1 MKVLRQLLAVLGFIF
16 LLSTIAISQ
25 EITWTNISSQH
36 TLPAGVQLFQG
47 ERQSPILKAW
57 YLEVDMN
64 IAELAVRPYLGTPV
78 GISEFTHSTGAFAA
92 VNGGYFS
99 GATSVSTV
107 VYPEEVLAQNI
118 AAVVRDN
125 LTYPLTRSFFGVD
138 YEKQMSVDWIYHFNS
153 SVSGI
158 YTFPAPNPNAIGSP
172 ATLPDSTSGQRYND
186 LLVGIGGGPTLIDNG
201 AINIT
206 YTEEV
211 FWGSGVGLS
220 NRDPRTAVGFTAN
233 DHLILFVA
241 DGRDNTW
248 SEGVSLTELADILFN
263 LGCVEAMNLDGGG
276 SSQMAVRTSLINR
289 PEGGFF
295 QRPIPSILAVVHPD
309 SIPLPPRPT
318 YQEVIDTEDGGASLI
333 GPGWFPSANA
343 GYWGGTPAQL
353 NPRGTGD
360 SYAHFRPDLPQMSEY
375 EVYAWWVAAPNRCLD
390 TPFIIHH
397 MSGIDTVRMDQ
408 TSQGSS
414 WNLLGSYTFSGDSS
428 DAVQISNLASNGDFI
443 VADAIRFVSF
453 DTTITVGISS
463 GNNSALPL
471 KASLSQ
477 NYPNPFNPSTTIAF
491 ELKET
496 AHVQLMVYNILGER
510 ITTLLDATRQSGSHQ
525 IRWNGKDDNGL
536 PVSSG
541 IYFYRF
547 IFDDHFQQKKMI
559 LIR

>member
-1 MKVLRQLLAVLGFIF
+1 MKVLTQILAIFGFFF
-16 LLSTIAISQ
+16 LLSTIAFSQ

-36 TLPAGVQLFQG
+36 SLPAGVQLFQG

-64 IAELAVRPYLGTPV
+64 VADLAVRPYLGTPL
-78 GISEFTHSTGAFAA
+78 GISEFTHSAGAFAA

-99 GATSVSTV
+99 GTTSVSSV

-158 YTFPAPNPNAIGSP
+158 YTFPVPNPNAIGSP
-172 ATLPDSTSGQRYND
+172 AALPDSTNGQQYND
-186 LLVGIGGGPTLIDNG
+186 LAVGIGGGPALIDNG
-201 AINIT
+201 AINIS

-233 DHLILFVA
+233 NHLILFVA

-276 SSQMAVRTSLINR
+276 SSQMAVGSSLINR

-295 QRPIPSILAVVHPD
+295 QRPIPSILAVVHSD
-309 SIPLPPRPT
+309 SIPVPPRPT
-318 YQEVIDTEDGGASLI
+318 YQEIIDTEDGGASLI

-360 SYAHFRPDLPQMSEY
+360 SYAHFRPNLPQMSEY

-397 MSGIDTVRMDQ
+397 MNGIDTVRMDQ
-408 TSQGSS
+408 TTQGSS
-414 WNLLGSYTFSGDSS
+414 WNLLGSFTFSGDTS
-428 DAVQISNLASNGDFI
+428 DAVQISNLATSGDFI

-463 GNNSALPL
+463 ENNSALPL

-477 NYPNPFNPSTTIAF
+477 NFPNPFNPSTTIAF

-510 ITTLLDATRQSGSHQ
+510 ISTLLDATRQNGSHQ